1 MNIPYIN
8 EIITIISL
16 IAAVL
21 AWLAKLKWSKE
32 YSQAKDEII
41 KAKDAQIEML
51 KLQVQN
57 LLELNPVKLKEY
69 YAAVKEQ
76 LEKYNDLLKEQLAA
90 AKKEIEIMQMAL
102 NKMKDKEEDNQEKI
116 SKLSDEK
123 ERLERNVIDLEGNL
137 FEMQSDLINQSIE
150 PIIPEL
156 DSKKLKG
163 IISAS
168 NLIGNQL
175 RGFSKKDEMNTLSES
190 IKEKLDMIKFFNKQI
205 HTGLGKFDE

>member
-16 IAAVL
+16 LAAVL
-21 AWLAKLKWSKE
+21 AWLAKLRWSKE

-41 KAKDAQIEML
+41 RSKDAQIETL

-57 LLELNPVKLKEY
+57 LMDLNPVKLKEY
-69 YAAVKEQ
+69 YSAVKEQ

-90 AKKEIEIMQMAL
+90 AKKEIEIMQ
-102 NKMKDKEEDNQEKI
+102 NSITHMKGKEEENQEKI

-123 ERLERNVIDLEGNL
+123 EKLERNVQDLEGSL
-137 FEMQSDLINQSIE
+137 FGVETKSLNETITELPEM
-150 PIIPEL
+150 
-156 DSKKLKG
+156 DSKKLRG

-168 NLIGNQL
+168 NLIGTQL
-175 RGFSKKDEMNTLSES
+175 RGFSKKDEMDSLSES
-190 IKEKLDMIKFFNKQI
+190 IKEKLDLIKYFNKHI
-205 HTGLGKFDE
+205 DNGLGKFEE